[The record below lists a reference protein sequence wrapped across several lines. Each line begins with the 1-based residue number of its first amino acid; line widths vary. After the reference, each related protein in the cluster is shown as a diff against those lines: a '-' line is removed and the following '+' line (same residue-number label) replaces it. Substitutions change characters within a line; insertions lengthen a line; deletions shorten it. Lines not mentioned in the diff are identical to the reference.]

1 LWVVRKKEGGRGM
14 SVYAP
19 ATKAIAQRPLHE
31 LLHARRRID
40 ECAVILR
47 DIDELLARDDVSSAD
62 KLALLNERATT
73 RINLLACQNIV
84 AACEERMR
92 IEAQLMQRRHG
103 WLL

>member
-1 LWVVRKKEGGRGM
+1 M

-40 ECAVILR
+40 EC
-47 DIDELLARDDVSSAD
+47 
-62 KLALLNERATT
+62 ATT